1 MSHKSPRSQQPSE
14 IVDSGKRRA
23 GACGNPTTSRKN
35 VGNSLGI
42 RWESQSIVSQLYTN
56 SGAKQ
61 STWTCGRVGLV
72 GAGDFAVED
81 RSPRRHGSV
90 IRCKHLDIPRP
101 ELKGVRQL
109 HPIADGR
116 QSRSSQTYGFLTERE
131 TRSSEEPRMTSETSK
146 DGQHL
151 SVARRNFSQALLAL

>member
-61 STWTCGRVGLV
+61 STWTCGHVDMWTCGRVGLV
-72 GAGDFAVED
+72 GAGDLPSKTV
-81 RSPRRHGSV
+81 
-90 IRCKHLDIPRP
+90 
-101 ELKGVRQL
+101 
-109 HPIADGR
+109 GR
-116 QSRSSQTYGFLTERE
+116 GDT
-131 TRSSEEPRMTSETSK
+131 
-146 DGQHL
+146 
-151 SVARRNFSQALLAL
+151 AA

>member
-1 MSHKSPRSQQPSE
+1 L
-14 IVDSGKRRA
+14 GKTLGIRWEF
-23 GACGNPTTSRKN
+23 